1 MAHYSIKDLEKLSGI
16 KAHTLRIWEKRFDL
30 LKPCR
35 TQTNIRFY
43 TNEDLKRIL
52 NISFLNKNG
61 YKISRIALLSEEE
74 ISQKVA
80 DITNSQLDSG
90 TQIDNLIIAT
100 TGLDEPR
107 FEKVLN
113 TSILQSGFEQTILNI
128 VYPFLKKIGILWQT
142 GAITPA
148 QEHFITCLVRQK
160 LILAI
165 DGIVETYNAGS
176 KQFLLF
182 LPEGEWHEIG
192 LLFYHYL
199 IKKKGHKVIYLGQ
212 SVPFSNL
219 QATLS
224 IRPFDFLVTTIS
236 SNSGDQD
243 IYEYIKR
250 LSATFKSK
258 KIILSVFEGG
268 IGEKKLPSN
277 VLKIKDAVSFT
288 EFLQKISLTP

>member
-52 NISFLNKNG
+52 NISFLNKKG

-182 LPEGEWHEIG
+182 LPEEEWHEIG